1 MACGTSTLCP
11 CLSFTFNVPSFL
23 LSLAYFLAVFVFIL
37 FGIYAAVIPRFS
49 LFLVVFKV
57 SSALNTH
64 THTGAN
70 LRSTRDKTLPADRV
84 LKFFV
89 HVFAFQDTH
98 KRSSV
103 QRRSGRESLCVCESV
118 CSCFFALRF
127 GVQILPPLALLIL
140 LLALPASAQT
150 LKSPL
155 SRARSHTVSWF
166 FLHALQTFCLPLT
179 VVVCVCVYANDCVHC
194 ICVCMRRRL
203 LPIHLTVCI
212 FVAVVVVVDVV
223 VLAVAAAFVTT
234 CGCDSP
240 ELLVG
245 FVVRRK

>member
-1 MACGTSTLCP
+1 MFFRL
-11 CLSFTFNVPSFL
+11 TFWCANSAATRAAY
-23 LSLAYFLAVFVFIL
+23 SLAR
-37 FGIYAAVIPRFS
+37 AASVSADVKKPALTRS
-49 LFLVVFKV
+49 LSHCLLV
-57 SSALNTH
+57 
-64 THTGAN
+64 
-70 LRSTRDKTLPADRV
+70 
-84 LKFFV
+84 
-89 HVFAFQDTH
+89 
-98 KRSSV
+98 
-103 QRRSGRESLCVCESV
+103 
-118 CSCFFALRF
+118 
-127 GVQILPPLALLIL
+127 
-140 LLALPASAQT
+140 
-150 LKSPL
+150 
-155 SRARSHTVSWF
+155 

-212 FVAVVVVVDVV
+212 FVAVVVVVDVDVV